1 MIDIL
6 VGGFYGDEGKGKI
19 ASYLALKDRPEMAV
33 RTGGTNA
40 GHTVVYNGKSYKL
53 RSVPSAFVSQNT
65 KLIIPPGALIKR
77 EVLFNEMKET
87 NTLNRVYIDGH
98 TAVITELEAK
108 EESENSLLSNEVGS
122 TKQGVGAAESK
133 RILRSLKLA
142 KDYPELSDYIINVPQ
157 KIIEC
162 VDNGGR
168 VQVEGSQGHFL
179 SLYHGAYPYVTSR
192 NTTSSGIL
200 SDVGVGPKYVENVI
214 LVFKAFITRVG
225 GGPLD
230 GEIDHREAER
240 LGMAEYGTVTGRPR
254 RAAPFD
260 ADLAKDS
267 IKISSANQAAITKLD
282 VMFKGAEKVRDYGKL
297 PIEAR
302 DWIRD
307 MEDRMGV
314 PVTLIGTGED
324 ALDMVDRREELLS

>member
-1 MIDIL
+1 M
-6 VGGFYGDEGKGKI
+6 Y
-19 ASYLALKDRPEMAV
+19 M
-33 RTGGTNA
+33 
-40 GHTVVYNGKSYKL
+40 
-53 RSVPSAFVSQNT
+53 
-65 KLIIPPGALIKR
+65 
-77 EVLFNEMKET
+77 
-87 NTLNRVYIDGH
+87 DGH
-98 TAVITELEAK
+98 TAIITELEAK

-162 VDNGGR
+162 VDSGGR

-200 SDVGVGPKYVENVI
+200 SDVGVGPRYVENVI
-214 LVFKAFITRVG
+214 LIFKAFITRVG

-260 ADLAKDS
+260 ADLARDS

-282 VMFKGAEKVRDYGKL
+282 VMFKGAEKVRDYDKL

-302 DWIRD
+302 DWIRE
-307 MEDRMGV
+307 MENRMGV

>member
-87 NTLNRVYIDGH
+87 DTLNRLYIDGH

-157 KIIEC
+157 KII
-162 VDNGGR
+162 DMR
-168 VQVEGSQGHFL
+168 RQWRQGSG
-179 SLYHGAYPYVTSR
+179 
-192 NTTSSGIL
+192 
-200 SDVGVGPKYVENVI
+200 
-214 LVFKAFITRVG
+214 
-225 GGPLD
+225 
-230 GEIDHREAER
+230 
-240 LGMAEYGTVTGRPR
+240 
-254 RAAPFD
+254 
-260 ADLAKDS
+260 
-267 IKISSANQAAITKLD
+267 
-282 VMFKGAEKVRDYGKL
+282 
-297 PIEAR
+297 
-302 DWIRD
+302 
-307 MEDRMGV
+307 
-314 PVTLIGTGED
+314 
-324 ALDMVDRREELLS
+324 